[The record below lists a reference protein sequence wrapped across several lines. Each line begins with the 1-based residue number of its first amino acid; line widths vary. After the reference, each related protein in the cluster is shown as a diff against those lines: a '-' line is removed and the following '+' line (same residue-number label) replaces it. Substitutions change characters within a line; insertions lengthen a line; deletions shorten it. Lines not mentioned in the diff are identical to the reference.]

1 MCLFFYFLRQHLPG
15 GQIQL
20 VPLFSREHDI
30 CCFCHIRQAF
40 FIHGTDNGLDSGGVA
55 ENPGNGDAVWRGVV
69 FLSQAVQDLVELRIF
84 FASDEDSLKHA
95 VLEGGPC
102 LDRDIFQAA
111 VFENA
116 AVPVTAR
123 VVLDIDVEACVNGG
137 AMSYGKLDL
146 VDLYGSFCGLI
157 QKLDLHGGCS
167 HRKPE
172 PFPGFSAYRKPLPPL
187 PAP

>member
-69 FLSQAVQDLVELRIF
+69 FLSQAVQDLVELPSNMPYWKGDHAWTVMF
-84 FASDEDSLKHA
+84 FRRQYSRTLPSRLQPASFWILT
-95 VLEGGPC
+95 L
-102 LDRDIFQAA
+102 R
-111 VFENA
+111 
-116 AVPVTAR
+116 
-123 VVLDIDVEACVNGG
+123 
-137 AMSYGKLDL
+137 
-146 VDLYGSFCGLI
+146 
-157 QKLDLHGGCS
+157 
-167 HRKPE
+167 
-172 PFPGFSAYRKPLPPL
+172 
-187 PAP
+187 PASMVGQ

>member
-40 FIHGTDNGLDSGGVA
+40 FIHVTDNGLDSGGVA

-84 FASDEDSLKHA
+84 LASDEDSLEHTI
-95 VLEGGPC
+95 LEWRPG
-102 LDRDIFQAA
+102 LNRDIFQAA
-111 VFENA
+111 VEN
-116 AVPVTAR
+116 VKETER
-123 VVLDIDVEACVNGG
+123 VKNDAEYRLATGQMDNPAEMSIASSQWSMSVN
-137 AMSYGKLDL
+137 L
-146 VDLYGSFCGLI
+146 LI
-157 QKLDLHGGCS
+157 QLRNKALD
-167 HRKPE
+167 
-172 PFPGFSAYRKPLPPL
+172 AYNELMRISL
-187 PAP
+187 

>member
-55 ENPGNGDAVWRGVV
+55 ENPGNGDAVWRGVA

-102 LDRDIFQAA
+102 LDRDAFSGVQYSRTT
-111 VFENA
+111 

-146 VDLYGSFCGLI
+146 VDLDRSFCATALI
-157 QKLDLHGGCS
+157 QKLDLHGIVVA
-167 HRKPE
+167 HTE
-172 PFPGFSAYRKPLPPL
+172 
-187 PAP
+187 